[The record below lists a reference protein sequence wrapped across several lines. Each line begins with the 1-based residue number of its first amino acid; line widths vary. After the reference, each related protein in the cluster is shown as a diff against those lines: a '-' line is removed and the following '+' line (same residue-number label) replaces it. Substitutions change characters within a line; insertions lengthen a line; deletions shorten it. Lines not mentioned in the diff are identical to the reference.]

1 MMSRVKDSN
10 FYIAL
15 CILVV
20 LTFVAKFISSFEF
33 FSHIGFSLLIV
44 SILIGMIITNI
55 FKVQIPKKYDTGFG
69 FATKELLRFA
79 IILYGFRLTFTD
91 IMDVGFIGITTSF
104 LIVFLTFV
112 FGYIIGVKVLKLDKE
127 ITILTSAG
135 SAICGAAAVLAT
147 EGVLKNKAYKTSI
160 AISTV
165 VLFGT
170 ISMFVYPYLYKFGF
184 IDFAP
189 KEMAVYL
196 GASLHEVA
204 HVVGASNS
212 LANEVISNNAIIV
225 KMLRVMFLAPFLI
238 VLSIFLF
245 KTDEK
250 RAKGKITIPW
260 FAVFFILVAGF
271 NSFGFINQELISYIN
286 EIDTFFL
293 AMAMMALGLKT
304 DFNTLKQVGLKP
316 LILATILFIWLF
328 MVGYVL
334 VYILSNFV

>member
-1 MMSRVKDSN
+1 MERFKNSN

-15 CILVV
+15 LGLVV
-20 LTFVAKFISSFEF
+20 LTFIAKYISSFEV
-33 FSHIGFSLLIV
+33 FSKIGFSLLIIA
-44 SILIGMIITNI
+44 ILMGMIITNI
-55 FKVQIPKKYDTGFG
+55 LKVQIPKQYDSALAFS
-69 FATKELLRFA
+69 TKELLRFA
-79 IILYGFRLTFTD
+79 IVLYGFRLTFND
-91 IMDVGFIGITTSF
+91 ILDVGLVGILTSF
-104 LIVFLTFV
+104 IIVFSTFV
-112 FGYIIGVKVLKLDKE
+112 FGYIIGTKVLKIDKE
-127 ITILTSAG
+127 IVILTSAG

-184 IDFAP
+184 IDFVP
-189 KEMAVYL
+189 KQMAVYL
-196 GASLHEVA
+196 GAALHEVA

-245 KTDEK
+245 KSSDK
-250 RAKGKITIPW
+250 KSKSKITIPW

-271 NSFGFINQELISYIN
+271 NSFGFIEDGIIAIVN

-304 DFNTLKQVGLKP
+304 DFNSLKQVGLKP
-316 LILATILFIWLF
+316 LILASVLFVWLF
-328 MVGYVL
+328 VVAFCI
-334 VYILSNFV
+334 VYILSKLF